1 VEKLPYNCWAEQILK
16 NGWTTAENAYKISVI
31 STKEIRK
38 QENMK
43 NTTNQ
48 PKSTTEEKSTVT
60 INQGKLKNKE
70 LQRAWNL
77 DAA

>member
-1 VEKLPYNCWAEQILK
+1 
-16 NGWTTAENAYKISVI
+16 
-31 STKEIRK
+31 
-38 QENMK
+38 MK